1 MRPRRDP
8 ELPSLAR
15 QLPPSPRRE
24 SVTNWSL
31 EGRAALPSDQPFEE
45 WPPFELDLTFRWDKV
60 GGCSVDSRAL

>member
-1 MRPRRDP
+1 MRPGETR
-8 ELPSLAR
+8 SYQASHANY
-15 QLPPSPRRE
+15 PPSPRRE
-24 SVTNWSL
+24 SATSWSL